1 MSSRPKKGRPQANL
15 QRRVE
20 ARRKRA
26 LERRKADLAEYRAL
40 TMDQAI
46 KEADGDETLAAHMV
60 VMADKK
66 REACKRDIA
75 GLEKNLGISVKEA
88 A

>member
-1 MSSRPKKGRPQANL
+1 MSSRPKKGRPQKNL
-15 QRRVE
+15 ERRVE

-40 TMDQAI
+40 TMDQAV
-46 KEADGDETLAAHMV
+46 KEANGDEALAAEM
-60 VMADKK
+60 MALASTK
-66 REACKRDIA
+66 RERCQRDIA
-75 GLEKNLGISVKEA
+75 GLEKNLGINQAVA